1 MDDPAALP
9 FFFYGTLMRGESS
22 HAALSLPDWTR
33 YLGPASVRGLLYNLG
48 DWPCAVPGPEGVI
61 QGELHRLVD
70 PSRISDLDAFEDYDP
85 LDRARSEYIRVAMPL
100 VGGSG
105 PVWVYAYNRP
115 VSGLPRIASG
125 DWRKR

>member
-9 FFFYGTLMRGESS
+9 FFFYGTLMRGESN

-48 DWPCAVPGPEGVI
+48 DWPCAVPSPEGVI
-61 QGELHRLVD
+61 RGELHRLVD

-85 LDRARSEYIRVAMPL
+85 LDPAGSEYLRIAVPL
-100 VGGSG
+100 VDRGGLA
-105 PVWVYAYNRP
+105 WIYAYNRP
-115 VSGLPRIASG
+115 VSGLPLIASG
-125 DWRKR
+125 NWRER